1 MGLAHAIFSPMFD
14 YRRNLLAVVLGGI
27 TLAQKS
33 FYDFHGKEQ
42 ISSFM
47 VYCQQMNG
55 IYITATA
62 LSQAKR
68 AGQAKTEF
76 MANLSHEMRTP
87 MNAIIG
93 MTQIARRE
101 IMPPGVERAL
111 GQIELS
117 SRHLLGLINDVL
129 DIAKIEKGKMT
140 LTDEPFHLAA
150 VMDSLLSGQKQAA
163 ADKNIDLKVRCSNL
177 EHARF
182 RGDSM
187 RLSQVII
194 NLLSNA
200 IKFTDTGGSVS
211 LEVEQLSRKAGDAL
225 VKFTVTDTGIGMDQE
240 TQQRIF
246 SPFEQADSTISR
258 RFGGTGLGLA
268 ISQRIVEMMG
278 GKIQLDSAV
287 NKGSRF
293 YFSVWLTV
301 DNTDPAEEEAASPE
315 IPDLSGLRVL
325 VVDDVDINQ
334 EIIAALF
341 DGTGATLDFADNG
354 QKAVDMVADSP
365 CGYYDLVLMDVQ
377 MPVMDGYSATRAI
390 RSLPRQD
397 AETMAILAMTANVF
411 KDDVERS
418 LEAGMNGHV
427 GKPVEYPVL
436 FESIR
441 KALADRGHQ
450 PKNAL
455 SG

>member
-1 MGLAHAIFSPMFD
+1 
-14 YRRNLLAVVLGGI
+14 
-27 TLAQKS
+27 
-33 FYDFHGKEQ
+33 
-42 ISSFM
+42 
-47 VYCQQMNG
+47 
-55 IYITATA
+55 
-62 LSQAKR
+62 
-68 AGQAKTEF
+68 

-93 MTQIARRE
+93 MIQIAGRE
-101 IMPPGVERAL
+101 AVPPGVKRAL
-111 GQIELS
+111 NQIELS

-129 DIAKIEKGKMT
+129 DISKIEKGKMI
-140 LTDEPFHLAA
+140 LADEPFHLTS
-150 VMDSLLSGQKQAA
+150 VMDSLLGGQKQAA
-163 ADKNIDLKVRCSNL
+163 ADKNIDLRVRYDKL
-177 EHARF
+177 EQARF
-182 RGDSM
+182 RGDAM

-200 IKFTDTGGSVS
+200 IKFTGAGGSVS
-211 LEVEQLSRKAGDAL
+211 LELEQLSRKAGEAL
-225 VKFTVTDTGIGMDQE
+225 VKFTVADTGIGMDPE

-278 GKIQLDSAV
+278 GKIQLDSVAH
-287 NKGSRF
+287 KGSSF

-301 DNTDPAEEEAASPE
+301 DDSAPAAEDELSPE

-325 VVDDVDINQ
+325 VVDDIDINQ
-334 EIIAALF
+334 EIIAAF
-341 DGTGATLDFADNG
+341 FEGTGAALEFAENG
-354 QKAVDMVADSP
+354 RKAVDAVAASP

-377 MPVMDGYSATRAI
+377 MPVLDGYSATKAI
-390 RSLPRQD
+390 RGLPRQD
-397 AETMAILAMTANVF
+397 AGSMVILAMTANVF

-418 LEAGMNGHV
+418 IEAGMDGHV

-441 KALADRGHQ
+441 KALAGRDAASRAARF
-450 PKNAL
+450 NSD